1 MKHAEKDV
9 RKRGLREELR
19 LTLRGLRL
27 LRKLLPGFW
36 SRRCLLLLADTVFPY
51 YGLYFSALLVD
62 ELAGNCDVRRLL
74 FLAALTVGGQLALNF
89 LAQLLRRKMDVYVY
103 MTVRATGVYLFD
115 VQNGMQYGHLEDP
128 DVVRLWEKINMDLD
142 MGQGVPQLFYSLPS
156 FLQTILNLLFAGSL
170 TLSLLFRT
178 AEGEFTGV
186 AGFVNSP
193 LSGLLFVLLVALS
206 AFCANRIAAGRTREL
221 VKTREKRL
229 RWTLIWRTMEPSI
242 SGVDTRMFG
251 MQKVVLHNLLRV
263 NCTESFLKD
272 EEKIRTR
279 YGVWGILLNTADT
292 LAVFLYTA
300 AKAFLGAFGIGSFLL
315 YRGTVEKFVANV
327 SGFTSCLGE
336 LRANNDALQRMFT
349 FVDLP
354 NDMYRGTLAVEKRD
368 DLDYEIEFRDV
379 GFRYPRTDA
388 WALRHVSMKFRIG
401 DKLAIVG
408 ENGSGKT
415 TFIKLLC
422 RLYDPTEGKILL
434 NGIDVTRYRPDEY
447 LSLFSV
453 VFQDF
458 ALFDFPLGEVV
469 SSGVTYDRERAADCL
484 CRAGMEEKLADLEEL
499 AKEKGIE
506 ALDFAVGREYILTGT
521 DFSGGEKQKIALARA
536 LYKDAPFVILDEP
549 TAALDPVAEAAV
561 YEHFNRIAQDK
572 TSVFISHRLSS
583 CRFCDSIAV
592 FDRGNLVQRGT
603 HDELAADPSG
613 KYYAL
618 WNAQAKYYQKEE

>member
-19 LTLRGLRL
+19 LTMRGFRL

-74 FLAALTVGGQLALNF
+74 FLAACTVGGQLMLNF
-89 LAQLLRRKMDVYVY
+89 LSQLLRRKVDMLDF
-103 MTVRATGVYLFD
+103 MTFRATEMYLFD
-115 VQNGMQYGHLEDP
+115 VQNGMKYGHLEDP
-128 DVVRLWEKINMDLD
+128 DIVLLRETIHQQMNW
-142 MGQGVPQLFYSLPS
+142 GRGVPQLFYTLPS

-178 AEGEFTGV
+178 ADGEFTGV

-193 LSGLLFVLLVALS
+193 LSGLLFALLVAVS
-206 AFCANRIAAGRTREL
+206 AFFANRIAAGRTRGL
-221 VKTREKRL
+221 VKVQEKRL
-229 RWTLIWRTMEPSI
+229 RWLMTSQAMWSSI
-242 SGVDTRMFG
+242 SGADTRMFG
-251 MQKVVLHNLLRV
+251 MQKVILNALRRV
-263 NCTESFLKD
+263 NFTESFLKD

-300 AKAFLGAFGIGSFLL
+300 AKAFLGVFGIGSFLL

-336 LRANNDALQRMFT
+336 LRANNDALQRMFE

-354 NDMYRGTLAVEKRD
+354 NEMYRGTLAVEKRD

-469 SSGVTYDRERAADCL
+469 SSGVTYDREKAADCL

-499 AKEKGIE
+499 AKEKGTE

-583 CRFCDSIAV
+583 CRFCDRIAV
-592 FDRGNLVQRGT
+592 FDRGRLVQSGT

-618 WNAQAKYYQKEE
+618 WNAQAKYYRKEE